1 MITNFNL
8 YEKLLLDDVVI
19 DVTTPDKP
27 TLDEI
32 IEKFSI
38 IIEKRIKRNLRI
50 IKINGSMNDLQL
62 RGKERKTF
70 TDLEIVMSNKDKI
83 KIKYTYSDSIDT
95 KHKGEIELM
104 VNDKLIYNVEK
115 LEFTP
120 TKWVEKVAEEYKKYL
135 KNEKWKIQ

>member
-32 IEKFSI
+32 IDKFSI

-95 KHKGEIELM
+95 KYQGEIELK
-104 VNDKLIYNVEK
+104 VNDKLIYNVENP
-115 LEFTP
+115 EFTP

-135 KNEKWKIQ
+135 KNIKWKVQ